1 MRWHSRGP
9 LKASRSVALIVDHP
23 QRDLAGLVLTA
34 FELCQYGVTC
44 HLVPLNLQ
52 YNELFALAP
61 EFVVL
66 NYVRRGT
73 EGLARDLAAA
83 GISFGLLDTEGIVWA
98 EYKDYTELLWEDS
111 RLRAGVRCL
120 CMWGENLAKHL
131 AQDGLFPAERL
142 HVTGCPRFDLY
153 APQWRSVIAEAVE
166 SEGSPSP
173 RVLLNTQYSMTN
185 PRFST
190 VDEHVR
196 HFRLV
201 LGWSDAEIEHRM
213 TIEREAVVQT
223 VTLVRN
229 LALDFPGAR
238 LIVRPHP
245 HESPRPYEEAL
256 GHLRNVKFSLSGSV
270 QPEIFRAAIVIQRN
284 CTTAVEAGLAG
295 VPALSPEWIPSWF
308 RMELADRVSIPA
320 QSYAEMHSYVSGA
333 LAGNDLR
340 TPERTAELRAVVR
353 EWFCANDG
361 EAHKRVA
368 AVLRDQINE
377 VPGPN
382 LERCLRRVHGVA
394 DTWSWTPAHLGQ
406 RMRHALRLPVDFS
419 FRSMRSIS
427 HCHWENTDKRFWAS
441 EVRSLVERIRLA
453 RAAQGS
459 SILPVTVRQSRDCGA
474 YHLGFAGHAV
484 TMALGD

>member
-83 GISFGLLDTEGIVWA
+83 ESSFGLLDTEGIVWA
-98 EYKDYTELLWEDS
+98 QLQGLYRAPLGGLAPASWLGS
-111 RLRAGVRCL
+111 AVSACGGRILRSIWPRTAC
-120 CMWGENLAKHL
+120 
-131 AQDGLFPAERL
+131 FPAERL

-153 APQWRSVIAEAVE
+153 APQWRSVIAEAVDL
-166 SEGSPSP
+166 EGSPSP

-229 LALDFPGAR
+229 LALDFPR
-238 LIVRPHP
+238 RPP
-245 HESPRPYEEAL
+245 DRPPPPTKV
-256 GHLRNVKFSLSGSV
+256 H
-270 QPEIFRAAIVIQRN
+270 
-284 CTTAVEAGLAG
+284 
-295 VPALSPEWIPSWF
+295 
-308 RMELADRVSIPA
+308 
-320 QSYAEMHSYVSGA
+320 
-333 LAGNDLR
+333 
-340 TPERTAELRAVVR
+340 
-353 EWFCANDG
+353 
-361 EAHKRVA
+361 AHTRKR
-368 AVLRDQINE
+368 
-377 VPGPN
+377 
-382 LERCLRRVHGVA
+382 
-394 DTWSWTPAHLGQ
+394 W
-406 RMRHALRLPVDFS
+406 
-419 FRSMRSIS
+419 
-427 HCHWENTDKRFWAS
+427 
-441 EVRSLVERIRLA
+441 
-453 RAAQGS
+453 
-459 SILPVTVRQSRDCGA
+459 VTSA
-474 YHLGFAGHAV
+474 
-484 TMALGD
+484 M